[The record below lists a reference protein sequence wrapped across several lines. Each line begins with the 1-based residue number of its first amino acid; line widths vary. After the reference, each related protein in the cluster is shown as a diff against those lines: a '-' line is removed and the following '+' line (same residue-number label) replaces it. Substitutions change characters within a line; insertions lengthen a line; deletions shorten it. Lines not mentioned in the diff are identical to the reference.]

1 MAAEKSNQV
10 AFKVLT
16 DATKVEI
23 REAVQNLFKVEVE
36 SVQVINVKGKTKRRG
51 RLIGKRSD
59 WKKAYVTLKAG
70 QDIDFAAVG

>member
-1 MAAEKSNQV
+1 MNQERLLKVLLSPYVSEKTTMAAEKSNQV

-36 SVQVINVKGKTKRRG
+36 SVQVHQ
-51 RLIGKRSD
+51 L
-59 WKKAYVTLKAG
+59 
-70 QDIDFAAVG
+70 